1 MAGLFNGRGVAVF
14 VGFALLCAFIAVAI
28 TASSFLRV
36 ALVAVLAFAAV
47 VWLAQVFGGVLTSQ
61 GTDVNSGPLIALL
74 AWIFWP
80 LSTRHDARPR

>member
-1 MAGLFNGRGVAVF
+1 MNTLAAPQKSWSARQPTLF
-14 VGFALLCAFIAVAI
+14 
-28 TASSFLRV
+28 
-36 ALVAVLAFAAV
+36 LVFAAV